1 MDIRI
6 RTYCIYPNVATYPHG
21 HFQGVCDTPLRT
33 IGQNADIPIF
43 IFDLRGHV
51 IPTLVGDSTAYALI
65 IRRNFSTSRR
75 IIW

>member
-6 RTYCIYPNVATYPHG
+6 RAYCIYPNVATYPHG

-43 IFDLRGHV
+43 IFDLRGM
-51 IPTLVGDSTAYALI
+51 
-65 IRRNFSTSRR
+65 
-75 IIW
+75 